1 MNFASVKTRFLVSIL
16 ANFVKSAVSF
26 GTGLLIAR
34 SLMPSGYGDLTYLLG
49 TFVAIR
55 VLMDMGS
62 SNAFYTLISQKTRGS
77 KFYLIYFVWLL
88 LQFTVSLMMVAV
100 LMPQS
105 LIDRIWFGNSR
116 QLIILALLAAF
127 MQQQVWTTIIQLGE
141 SSRQT
146 VRVQVLGLLVIASHA
161 TVIVILFL
169 AQWLSV
175 TAVLVAIIIEHLLA
189 ALISTKLLY
198 GGLDIKKDV
207 PDQNVKQIL
216 NEYWQFCRP
225 LMLLAVVSFT
235 YEFVDRWMLQRYA
248 GSIEQGF
255 YQISAQ
261 LAGISLLATS
271 SILSIFWKEISEANA
286 LQNKAR
292 VAYLHKRVSRG
303 LFFISATISCL
314 MIPWA
319 EELVTQLLGTAYT
332 ESWPIFAILLMYP
345 IHQSLGQVNGAMFLA
360 CSHTKTF
367 TAIAIFGQV
376 ASIPATYLLLAPDA
390 GSFVPGLAFGA
401 LGLAIKMV
409 GMGILLV
416 NIQACLIARLNGWRY
431 DWKYQIIGIGTL
443 LMIAYSAKILVS
455 QLFPTEL
462 LFTEKIYFILAFL
475 LSGLI
480 YLTGVMVFIWK
491 CPQMACIDKG
501 ELEMLVRKFI
511 QLVKNI
517 KKC

>member
-1 MNFASVKTRFLVSIL
+1 
-16 ANFVKSAVSF
+16 
-26 GTGLLIAR
+26 
-34 SLMPSGYGDLTYLLG
+34 
-49 TFVAIR
+49 
-55 VLMDMGS
+55 
-62 SNAFYTLISQKTRGS
+62 
-77 KFYLIYFVWLL
+77 
-88 LQFTVSLMMVAV
+88 
-100 LMPQS
+100 
-105 LIDRIWFGNSR
+105 
-116 QLIILALLAAF
+116 
-127 MQQQVWTTIIQLGE
+127 
-141 SSRQT
+141 
-146 VRVQVLGLLVIASHA
+146 
-161 TVIVILFL
+161 
-169 AQWLSV
+169 
-175 TAVLVAIIIEHLLA
+175 
-189 ALISTKLLY
+189 
-198 GGLDIKKDV
+198 
-207 PDQNVKQIL
+207 
-216 NEYWQFCRP
+216 
-225 LMLLAVVSFT
+225 
-235 YEFVDRWMLQRYA
+235 
-248 GSIEQGF
+248 
-255 YQISAQ
+255 
-261 LAGISLLATS
+261 
-271 SILSIFWKEISEANA
+271 
-286 LQNKAR
+286 
-292 VAYLHKRVSRG
+292 
-303 LFFISATISCL
+303 